1 MSNNKNKDI
10 CIKMYN
16 DGISVKDICDKYDV
30 PKSTMYY
37 WIKQSNPIKSSSS
50 NTVTMQEYTFMHRRI
65 ERLEQE
71 NQIYKLSG
79 CTVSAP
85 LKNKLQEI
93 KRLKDQFSIHALC
106 DVLQVRRS
114 TFYYYLYR
122 SPEITQLERSDAYFR
137 PLIADI
143 FESSQQRF
151 GAKKIKVKLNK
162 EGHQISARRIQ
173 RLMYEMNLTCNR
185 KKPPRVFRP
194 EKERQYYRNKLNR
207 EFKQSAPNRAWV
219 SDITYYNADGK
230 KQYICVVIDLFSRKV
245 LACDVSVAVTASV
258 VSATFYEAFIHRNQP
273 ENLMFHSD
281 MGSQYTSKAFQKR
294 LRDLG
299 VDQSFSKP
307 GCPYDNAVVESFFAS
322 LKKEE
327 LHRTDYENTTQ
338 LRAAVEAYIE
348 FFNHDRPHMSLNF
361 LTPDEYEQQYF
372 GT

>member
-1 MSNNKNKDI
+1 MKNEKNKDI
-10 CIKMYN
+10 CIKMYIN
-16 DGISVKDICDKYDV
+16 GISVKDICDKYAI

-37 WIKQSNPIKSSSS
+37 WIRQSAPIKSSSS
-50 NTVTMQEYTFMHRRI
+50 STVTMQEYTFMKRRI

-85 LKNKLQEI
+85 LKNKIQEI

-122 SPEITQLERSDAYFR
+122 SPETTQLERGDAYFR

-162 EGHQISARRIQ
+162 EGYQISARRIQ
-173 RLMYEMNLTCNR
+173 RLMHEMGLICNR
-185 KKPPRVFRP
+185 NKPPRVFRP
-194 EKERQYYRNKLNR
+194 EKEQQYYQNKLNR

-219 SDITYYNADGK
+219 SDITYYNANGK
-230 KQYICVVIDLFSRKV
+230 KQYVCVVIDLFSRRI
-245 LACDVSVAVTASV
+245 LACDVSATATAAV

-294 LRDLG
+294 LRSLG
-299 VDQSFSKP
+299 VEQSFSKP

-338 LRAAVEAYIE
+338 LRAAVDAYIE